1 MIKGSFWILL
11 DLIGVI
17 LITYNVIVKDG
28 TEQLLWLVIAMLFS
42 INLTLRSILDAL
54 REKSVSRY

>member
-42 INLTLRSILDAL
+42 INLTLRSVLDVL